1 MFIKSIYIQGEKMFL
16 FEKLLKGEE
25 SLSVMGLGYVGI
37 STAVAFSKKIKVIG
51 FDLDREKIQLYNRGI
66 DPTRSLGDETI
77 KSCSVEFTHDE
88 STLKKAK
95 FHVIA
100 VPTPVKADN
109 TPDLSQVENACII
122 LGRNLSRGSIVVIE
136 STVYPGMTEDVCIP
150 ILEKVSGLECGND
163 FKIGYSPERINPG
176 DKNHRFENIVKIVS
190 GMDRETLEEVAA
202 LYETVVKAGVYRAD
216 SIKVAE
222 SAKVVENAQRD
233 INIAFMNELSMIFGN
248 MGIDTKS
255 VLEAAGTK
263 WNFFK
268 FYPGLV
274 GGQCISVDPYYLI
287 HCASQHGYE
296 SKVISAG
303 REVNDYIVKY
313 ISENIASL
321 LMRNHIDSADAKIVI
336 FGAAFKENFPDVR
349 NSKVFDLI
357 DELKKLDINC
367 ALYDPLVSPEETY
380 KYYGISLCS
389 AEDIKGLDMA
399 VFAVA
404 HDEFK
409 KYVIEDING
418 FLKDEKKILVDIKG
432 IFDKEEF
439 EKAGYIYWRL

>member
-1 MFIKSIYIQGEKMFL
+1 MFL
-16 FEKLLKGEE
+16 FEKLLKREE
-25 SLSVMGLGYVGI
+25 ALSVIGLGYVGI

-66 DPTRSLGDETI
+66 DPTRSLGDEAI

-88 STLKKAK
+88 SILKKAK
-95 FHVIA
+95 FHIIA
-100 VPTPVKADN
+100 VPTPVKSDN
-109 TPDLSQVENACII
+109 TPDLSHVENACAI

-136 STVYPGMTEDVCIP
+136 STVYPGMTEDVCAP
-150 ILEKVSGLECGND
+150 ILEKVSGLECGRD

-176 DKNHRFENIVKIVS
+176 DKTHRFDNIVKIVS
-190 GMDRETLEEVAA
+190 GMDKETLEEVAC
-202 LYETVVKAGVYRAD
+202 LYETVVKAGVYRAE
-216 SIKVAE
+216 SVKVAE

-248 MGIDTKS
+248 MGVDTKS

-263 WNFFK
+263 WNFLK

-313 ISENIASL
+313 ISENIVSL
-321 LMRNHIDSADAKIVI
+321 LLKNNIDLKEAKIVV
-336 FGAAFKENFPDVR
+336 FGATFKENFPDVR
-349 NSKVFDLI
+349 NSKVFDI
-357 DELKKLDINC
+357 IYELKKFNIDC
-367 ALYDPLVSPEETY
+367 MAYDPLVSIEEAY
-380 KYYGISLCS
+380 KYYGVPLCS

-409 KYVIEDING
+409 KYKAEDING
-418 FLKDEKKILVDIKG
+418 FFKGEKKILVDIKG
-432 IFDKEEF
+432 VFDKAEF
-439 EKAGYIYWRL
+439 EEAGYAYWRL